1 MLSVH
6 QHWDP
11 LRVCAVGR
19 CYPPKYFNYI
29 NNQKVRDVFYRIA
42 EETEE
47 DYQKL
52 ISLLEKFNVKVIRSD
67 ISDNPE
73 DHMRPNGTMMSPP
86 MVPRDYTAMVGNKFF
101 LPGKDFGKNIDIEYE
116 LKVIMTT
123 SSLRV
128 NNMSEFHKDL
138 LKYVYDLTF
147 PGRPV
152 STTGQAMLMK
162 TVRGMKEGNVRK
174 ILEAIDTEDLKN
186 VIFQGYTNTIG
197 KTTKYSHDDKTY
209 PYKTLEK
216 FVRENGND
224 IIYDQYIN
232 TASMIRVGRDLFF
245 ALGNIVTKMNENTFM
260 NKWKKLFP
268 DYNIHPV
275 SIPGHSDGNLCPVKP
290 GLLVSLRDAKTYA
303 DTFPDW
309 EVVTLENQSWEKV
322 KTFTDKK
329 NMTRGRYWVPD
340 ADDSFYDYVNE
351 WMDDWVTYVEET
363 VFDVNM
369 LVIDEKNV
377 VCNNVNSKVF
387 DAFERHGITPHIV
400 NFRHRY
406 FWDGG
411 LHCITSDIHRD
422 GERKDYFPDRD
433 LDQ

>member
-11 LRVCAVGR
+11 LKVCAVGR
-19 CYPPKYFNYI
+19 CYPPEFFDYI
-29 NNQKVRDVFYRIA
+29 QNRKVREVFYRIA

-52 ISLLEKFNVKVIRSD
+52 ISVLEKFDVKVIRTD
-67 ISDNPE
+67 ITDNPE
-73 DHMRPNGTMMSPP
+73 DYRRSNGSMKSPP
-86 MVPRDYTAMVGNKFF
+86 MVPRDYTAMIGNKFF
-101 LPGKDFGKNIDIEYE
+101 LPGKDFGKNIDIEFE
-116 LKVIMTT
+116 LSSIMRS
-123 SSLRV
+123 SSLMV
-128 NNMSEFHKDL
+128 SSMSDFHKDL
-138 LKYVYDLTF
+138 LNYVYDLTF

-152 STTGQAMLMK
+152 SPTGQAMLMK

-197 KTTKYSHDDKTY
+197 KTTKYTHDDRTY

-216 FVRENGND
+216 FVKDNGNE
-224 IIYDQYIN
+224 IVYDQYIN
-232 TASMIRVGRDLFF
+232 TASTIRVGKDLFF
-245 ALGNIVTKMNENTFM
+245 ALGNIVTKMKEDTFM
-260 NKWKKLFP
+260 NKWRKLFP

-290 GLLVSLRDAKTYA
+290 GLLVSLNSAKTYA

-309 EVVTLENQSWEKV
+309 EVVTVEGEGFNKV
-322 KTFTDKK
+322 KTFLDKK
-329 NMTRGRYWVPD
+329 TRTRGRYWVPD
-340 ADDSFYDYVNE
+340 ADESFYDFVNE

-377 VCNNVNSKVF
+377 ICNNVNEKVF
-387 DAFERHGITPHIV
+387 DAFERHGVTPHIV

-411 LHCITSDIHRD
+411 LHCITSDIDRD
-422 GERKDYFPDRD
+422 GTRKNYF
-433 LDQ
+433 

>member
-11 LRVCAVGR
+11 LKVCAVGR
-19 CYPPKYFNYI
+19 CYPPEYFNYI
-29 NNQKVRDVFYRIA
+29 KNQKVRGVFHRIA

-52 ISLLEKFNVKVIRSD
+52 ISLLEKFDVKVIRND

-73 DHMRPNGTMMSPP
+73 DHFRPNGTMISPP
-86 MVPRDYTAMVGNKFF
+86 MVPRDYTAMIGNKFF

-116 LKVIMTT
+116 LKSIMTT
-123 SSLRV
+123 SSLEM
-128 NNMSEFHKDL
+128 NNISNFHKDL
-138 LKYVYDLTF
+138 LNYVYDLTF

-152 STTGQAMLMK
+152 SMTGQAMLMK

-174 ILEAIDTEDLKN
+174 LLEAIDTDDLKN

-197 KTTKYSHDDKTY
+197 KTSKYTHDDKTY

-216 FVRENGND
+216 FVKDSGNE
-224 IIYDQYIN
+224 IVYDQYIN
-232 TASMIRVGRDLFF
+232 TASTIRVGKDLFF
-245 ALGNIVTKMNENTFM
+245 ALGNIVTKMKEDTFM
-260 NKWKKLFP
+260 NKWRKLFP

-275 SIPGHSDGNLCPVKP
+275 SLPGHSDGNLCPVKP
-290 GLLVSLRDAKTYA
+290 GLLVSLNSAKTYA

-309 EVVTLENQSWEKV
+309 EVVTVEGEGFHKV
-322 KTFTDKK
+322 KPFIDKK
-329 NMTRGRYWVPD
+329 KKVRNRYYVPD
-340 ADDSFYDYVNE
+340 ADDLFYDYVNE

-377 VCNNVNSKVF
+377 VCNNVNKKVF

-411 LHCITSDIHRD
+411 LHCITSDIARE
-422 GERKDYFPDRD
+422 GERKDYHINV
-433 LDQ
+433 

>member
-11 LRVCAVGR
+11 LKVCAVGR
-19 CYPPKYFNYI
+19 CYPPEYFNYI
-29 NNQKVRDVFYRIA
+29 QNSKVRGVFHRIA

-52 ISLLEKFNVKVIRSD
+52 ISVLKKFDVKIIRTD

-73 DHMRPNGTMMSPP
+73 DHMRENGGMKSPP
-86 MVPRDYTAMVGNKFF
+86 MVPRDYTAMIGSKFF
-101 LPGKDFGKNIDIEYE
+101 LPGSNFGKNIDIETE
-116 LKVIMTT
+116 LKSLMEI
-123 SSLRV
+123 SSLSIRNV
-128 NNMSEFHKDL
+128 SDFHKDL

-152 STTGQAMLMK
+152 SPVSQSMILKSMK
-162 TVRGMKEGNVRK
+162 DMRDGKVKK
-174 ILEAIDTEDLKN
+174 LLQAIDTDDLRN
-186 VIFQGYTNTIG
+186 IIFQGHTNTIG
-197 KTTKYSHDDKTY
+197 KISKYSYDEKTY

-216 FVRENGND
+216 FVKENGNE
-224 IIYDQYIN
+224 IVYDQYIN
-232 TASMIRVGRDLFF
+232 TASITRLGVDLYF
-245 ALGNIVTKMNENTFM
+245 ALNNIINKVNEDNFVK
-260 NKWKKLFP
+260 KWEKLFP
-268 DYNIHPV
+268 EYNIHPV
-275 SIPGHSDGNLCPVKP
+275 SVPGHSDGSFCPVKP
-290 GLLVSLRDAKTYA
+290 GLIISLRDAKFYEE
-303 DTFPDW
+303 TFPGW
-309 EVVTLENQSWEKV
+309 EVVTLEGESWHKV
-322 KTFTDKK
+322 KPFMDKK
-329 NMTRGRYWVPD
+329 KKTRGRYWVPD

-377 VCNNVNSKVF
+377 VCNNVNEKVF
-387 DAFERHGITPHIV
+387 DAFERHGVTPHIV

-411 LHCITSDIHRD
+411 LHCITSDIDRD
-422 GERKDYFPDRD
+422 GTRNNYF
-433 LDQ
+433 

>member
-11 LRVCAVGR
+11 LKVCAVGR
-19 CYPPKYFNYI
+19 CYPPEYFKYIQNP
-29 NNQKVRDVFYRIA
+29 KVRGVFQRIA

-52 ISLLEKFNVKVIRSD
+52 ISVLKKFDVKIIRTD

-73 DHMRPNGTMMSPP
+73 DHMRENGAMKSPP
-86 MVPRDYTAMVGNKFF
+86 MVPRDYTAMIGSKFF
-101 LPGKDFGKNIDIEYE
+101 LPGSNFGKNIDIETE
-116 LKVIMTT
+116 LKSLMEI
-123 SSLRV
+123 SSLSIRNV
-128 NNMSEFHKDL
+128 SDFHKDL

-152 STTGQAMLMK
+152 SPVSQSM
-162 TVRGMKEGNVRK
+162 
-174 ILEAIDTEDLKN
+174 ILKSLKDMRDGKVKKLLQAIDTDDLRN
-186 VIFQGYTNTIG
+186 IIFQGHTNTIG
-197 KTTKYSHDDKTY
+197 KISKYSYDEKTY

-216 FVRENGND
+216 FVKENGNE
-224 IIYDQYIN
+224 IVYDQYIN
-232 TASMIRVGRDLFF
+232 TASITRLGVDLHF
-245 ALGNIVTKMNENTFM
+245 ALNNIINKVNEDNFVK
-260 NKWKKLFP
+260 KWEKLFP
-268 DYNIHPV
+268 EYNIHPV
-275 SIPGHSDGNLCPVKP
+275 SVPGHSDGSFCPVKP
-290 GLLVSLRDAKTYA
+290 GLIISLRDAKFYEE
-303 DTFPDW
+303 TFPGW
-309 EVVTLENQSWEKV
+309 EVVTLEGESWHKV
-322 KTFTDKK
+322 KPFIDKK
-329 NMTRGRYWVPD
+329 KKTRGRYWVPD
-340 ADDSFYDYVNE
+340 ADDSFYDFVNE

-377 VCNNVNSKVF
+377 ICNNVNEKVF

-411 LHCITSDIHRD
+411 LHCITSDIDRHGTRNS
-422 GERKDYFPDRD
+422 YF
-433 LDQ
+433 